1 LSVRVTSGMIKHSGV
16 ILAVCV
22 CNGYG
27 GQVCLGPEQWGNDHM
42 SGKRAFTLIE
52 LLVVIAIIAL
62 LLAILMPALQR
73 VKKQAQGVT
82 CRSNLKQIGLAFTL
96 YTEDNEG
103 KFPRNGGI
111 WIVKFLPYI
120 GGQGDQDKDYREM
133 GVYNCPSYP
142 NKEQT
147 LDYVINSW
155 KDGQTELI
163 GYSPV
168 SDFQQPSTK
177 VFLADNEDG
186 SWRPIIRKDGGLSG
200 RGEFDVWH
208 PRHLPRGTDQNRRVA
223 QARHRDGC
231 NVAFMDGGSDWVQAQ
246 KMTER
251 MWEPE

>member
-1 LSVRVTSGMIKHSGV
+1 
-16 ILAVCV
+16 
-22 CNGYG
+22 
-27 GQVCLGPEQWGNDHM
+27 M

-73 VKKQAQGVT
+73 VRKQAKGVT
-82 CRSNLKQIGLAFTL
+82 CRNNLKQVGLAFNL

-103 KFPRNGGI
+103 KFPRNGGV

-120 GGQGDQDKDYREM
+120 GGQGEEDEDYREM

-155 KDGQTELI
+155 KDGVEEHI

-168 SDFQQPSTK
+168 SDFRRPATK
-177 VFLADNEDG
+177 IFLADNEDG
-186 SWRPIIRKDGGLSG
+186 SSRPIIRKDGGLSG
-200 RGEFDVWH
+200 RGNFDVWH
-208 PRHLPRGTDQNRRVA
+208 PRHLPSGADGQRRVA
-223 QARHRDGC
+223 KARHRDGC
-231 NVAFMDGGSDWVQAQ
+231 
-246 KMTER
+246 
-251 MWEPE
+251 